1 MALQIG
7 RSLLKHRIK
16 RAKLT
21 QKEFANRLGVGQ
33 SFITM
38 VIKGEHTMSLER
50 AVNAAKILDC
60 DVTDL
65 HEWLDVP
72 LSMLRKAEEQDE

>member
-7 RSLLKHRIK
+7 RSLLRYRIK
-16 RAKLT
+16 RANLT
-21 QKEFANRLGVGQ
+21 QKEFAKRLGVGQ

-38 VIKGEHTMSLER
+38 VIKGERVLSLER

-65 HEWLDVP
+65 YEWKEVP
-72 LSMLRKAEEQDE
+72 LSMLQKAEEQDE